1 MESSAKIKAVDEG
14 REYNANTFYNN
25 SVSSKVSPLPSRN
38 DNIAEKELNEEDID
52 DLSFLH
58 ELVSNLVNEKN
69 NGNDENDEN
78 DENKNQCTSTD
89 NFTNAVEGQSYMEIS
104 DDANDESSDDTDNES
119 NNDTDNESSN
129 SVVSNELTDE
139 DFEDKQTSD
148 TSGNIIHAL

>member
-1 MESSAKIKAVDEG
+1 MESSAKIKAVDDG

-25 SVSSKVSPLPSRN
+25 SVSSKISPLSSRN

-58 ELVSNLVNEKN
+58 ELVSNLVEEKN
-69 NGNDENDEN
+69 DGNDEN
-78 DENKNQCTSTD
+78 DENKNQCISTD

-148 TSGNIIHAL
+148 TSGNIIYSL